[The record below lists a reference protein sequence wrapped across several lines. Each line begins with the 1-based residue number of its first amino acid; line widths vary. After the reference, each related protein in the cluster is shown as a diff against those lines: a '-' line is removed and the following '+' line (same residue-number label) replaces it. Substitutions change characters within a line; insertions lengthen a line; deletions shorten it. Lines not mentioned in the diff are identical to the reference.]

1 MTTVIRWKC
10 CANPSID
17 TSRSKPEIGKTSPK
31 VNKKFTQI
39 NCLCSIHSQIC
50 PRGRH
55 PQRFPAAGAGMV
67 VLIDANSPGL
77 ARIWSRHL
85 ERAETTWAV
94 VHSQADAVNYRLIR
108 SIDVILLD
116 LGLENGSA
124 IAIADC
130 ASDRWPRARVM
141 LVSKSTF
148 FSGGSIFNHIPNA
161 AAIVGY
167 HGGAS

>member
-1 MTTVIRWKC
+1 
-10 CANPSID
+10 
-17 TSRSKPEIGKTSPK
+17 
-31 VNKKFTQI
+31 
-39 NCLCSIHSQIC
+39 
-50 PRGRH
+50 
-55 PQRFPAAGAGMV
+55 MV

-130 ASDRWPRARVM
+130 AGDRWPRARVM

>member
-55 PQRFPAAGAGMV
+55 PPRFPAAGAGMV
-67 VLIDANSPGL
+67 VLIVANSPGL

-85 ERAETTWAV
+85 ERLGNDLGCRPQSDGRGEL
-94 VHSQADAVNYRLIR
+94 QADTQYRC
-108 SIDVILLD
+108 
-116 LGLENGSA
+116 
-124 IAIADC
+124 DC
-130 ASDRWPRARVM
+130 A
-141 LVSKSTF
+141 
-148 FSGGSIFNHIPNA
+148 
-161 AAIVGY
+161 
-167 HGGAS
+167 